1 MVTFRSQT
9 WNDSPY
15 LIGQT
20 LAARVLGYDMKL
32 KLNEFVILW
41 YDYPLAH
48 VILKSNQDFFRIQ
61 NGSIKYP
68 KGTFLLLDTLG
79 LFTFECFHLK
89 WWKFAFNWAQV
100 PPRYIFQIH
109 HFYPSYP
116 ILWDLLTLW
125 SPKWWCNIF
134 LSFALY
140 WSTGGLD
147 RHNSRAQRKSFRYW
161 R

>member
-1 MVTFRSQT
+1 M
-9 WNDSPY
+9 
-15 LIGQT
+15 
-20 LAARVLGYDMKL
+20 
-32 KLNEFVILW
+32 
-41 YDYPLAH
+41 AH

-116 ILWDLLTLW
+116 ILWNLLTLW

-134 LSFALY
+134 FKFCIILINRRT
-140 WSTGGLD
+140 WP
-147 RHNSRAQRKSFRYW
+147 AQFKSSKKKFPLLTIEWKSLEKQQFKLKKLQKINYR
-161 R
+161 